1 MFKSIKK
8 KLEGSII
15 GKIIVISLISFI
27 VLSLF
32 LEFVIMR
39 RHLPFNVEIERS
51 KWIDIITTYSA
62 SLLGGVIS
70 IVGIWWQIESAKKQ
84 EKSNKESGLNE
95 YFKYILEKN
104 LQDRYEKNFSL
115 QRVISLSAKC
125 HNINDEIF
133 ISFDESFISDNLKII
148 MDLRYGTKILDVF
161 YEVKEFNAL
170 IEKVIKDF
178 THRSGYITK
187 LKEYARTL
195 EETSYKNNIEIL
207 ELVSLMVDR
216 INHPNPTQLKDL
228 QDNLKTKLH
237 CFEEIN
243 FIDLNITHSH
253 IKEII
258 SYSKTENDS
267 KRTNEIFINLL
278 DAINSGFS
286 SYSDYLSNYKDMY
299 QEIRELTIIYRKIN
313 GKSFLISKNIEELS
327 QTIS

>member
-1 MFKSIKK
+1 
-8 KLEGSII
+8 
-15 GKIIVISLISFI
+15 
-27 VLSLF
+27 
-32 LEFVIMR
+32 MR

-133 ISFDESFISDNLKII
+133 ISFDESFISENLKII
-148 MDLRYGTKILDVF
+148 MDLKYGKEILDIF
-161 YEVKEFNAL
+161 YEVKELNLL
-170 IEKVIKDF
+170 IEKVNKDF
-178 THRSGYITK
+178 SNRSQYITK
-187 LKEYARTL
+187 LKEYISKL
-195 EETSYKNNIEIL
+195 EEDPNDKNNIEIL
-207 ELVSLMVDR
+207 ELVSLIADS
-216 INHPNPTQLKDL
+216 INTPNSNILPTL
-228 QDNLKTKLH
+228 QKNLKNKLNSFNDIIYKNLKITK
-237 CFEEIN
+237 E
-243 FIDLNITHSH
+243 DL
-253 IKEII
+253 KEII
-258 SYSKTENDS
+258 SNTKTENDS

-278 DAINSGFS
+278 DGINSGFS
-286 SYSDYLSNYKDMY
+286 YYSDYLSSYRDIY
-299 QEIRELTIIYRKIN
+299 EEIRELTIIYRKIN